1 MRSEILFPLGLSSLQ
16 LLVVLINLADFDVNI
31 CALLDFINLYLG
43 GTFDLLISRI
53 HPIRAVTALLL
64 ALFNETQVL
73 KPLAIELLIDLNL
86 DSFEFF
92 PCLVLDP

>member
-1 MRSEILFPLGLSSLQ
+1 M
-16 LLVVLINLADFDVNI
+16 VVLVNLADFDVNI

-73 KPLAIELLIDLNL
+73 KTLAIELLIDLNL